1 LSASVSWGVVSITN
15 ASQEEP
21 DSLFSPTKTPHSAA
35 LLHLPLKIRSSNF
48 VTSPSELR
56 DMEYSLQSAAFDPI
70 GTGFESKDGD
80 VHFGPRE
87 PIFFASAKFD
97 SDLPCA
103 TLSANV
109 RCVLAA
115 LLRCGSLGPDALPG
129 HLTRKEIL
137 RKLGGP
143 LDVSLDD
150 KDGVIGTM
158 AESDAM
164 LRAGIKHVGPVTTRL
179 VEAMDWAE
187 VGTISTNADVERG
200 IADGKLR

>member
-1 LSASVSWGVVSITN
+1 
-15 ASQEEP
+15 
-21 DSLFSPTKTPHSAA
+21 
-35 LLHLPLKIRSSNF
+35 
-48 VTSPSELR
+48 
-56 DMEYSLQSAAFDPI
+56 MEYSLQSAAFDPL
-70 GTGFESKDGD
+70 GTGCESKDGN

-143 LDVSLDD
+143 LDVSLDEETN
-150 KDGVIGTM
+150 GVIGTM
-158 AESDAM
+158 AESEVK
-164 LRAGIKHVGPVTTRL
+164 LRAGIKHVGPVTSRL

-187 VGTISTNADVERG
+187 VGTISTNAEVDRG
-200 IADGKLR
+200 IADGKLRLGTDHFISDYKLTVILSR